1 MRQGLRGVFE
11 HFLPNQNF
19 IFTYFLEKIK
29 TTMWRLRYISKAYG
43 ATAKWMRNILS
54 SLSEAVK
61 SISSLR
67 TLIEQILRYVPVA
80 RKAGGRMA
88 ARAKAK
94 AKNKAKAKASAPL
107 RLPIAD
113 CQ

>member
-1 MRQGLRGVFE
+1 MR
-11 HFLPNQNF
+11 
-19 IFTYFLEKIK
+19 
-29 TTMWRLRYISKAYG
+29 KAYR
-43 ATAKWMRNILS
+43 AIEKWMADTLGRMRKTMRSMS
-54 SLSEAVK
+54 SLH
-61 SISSLR
+61 
-67 TLIEQILRYVPVA
+67 TLTEQILRYVPVA

>member
-1 MRQGLRGVFE
+1 
-11 HFLPNQNF
+11 
-19 IFTYFLEKIK
+19 
-29 TTMWRLRYISKAYG
+29 MWRLRYISKAYG

-80 RKAGGRMA
+80 RMAGGRMA
-88 ARAKAK
+88 ARAKAKAK

-113 CQ
+113 YWESEWE

>member
-1 MRQGLRGVFE
+1 
-11 HFLPNQNF
+11 
-19 IFTYFLEKIK
+19 
-29 TTMWRLRYISKAYG
+29 MWRLRYLGKAYT
-43 ATAKWMRNILS
+43 AAAKWMRHIWA
-54 SLSEAVK
+54 SLSKAVK

-80 RKAGGRMA
+80 RMAGGRIA

-94 AKNKAKAKASAPL
+94 AKAKNKATAKASAPL

-113 CQ
+113 SQ

>member
-1 MRQGLRGVFE
+1 
-11 HFLPNQNF
+11 
-19 IFTYFLEKIK
+19 
-29 TTMWRLRYISKAYG
+29 MWRLRYISKAYG

-80 RKAGGRMA
+80 RMAGGRMA

-94 AKNKAKAKASAPL
+94 AKAKNKATAKASAPL

-113 CQ
+113 SQ

>member
-1 MRQGLRGVFE
+1 
-11 HFLPNQNF
+11 
-19 IFTYFLEKIK
+19 
-29 TTMWRLRYISKAYG
+29 MWRLRYISKAYG
-43 ATAKWMRNILS
+43 ATAKWMRNIWA
-54 SLSEAVK
+54 SLSKVVK

-67 TLIEQILRYVPVA
+67 TLNEQILRYVPVA

-94 AKNKAKAKASAPL
+94 PKNKAKAKASAPL

>member
-1 MRQGLRGVFE
+1 MNIFCQTKIL
-11 HFLPNQNF
+11 FLH
-19 IFTYFLEKIK
+19 IFWKKIK

-80 RKAGGRMA
+80 RMAGGRMA
-88 ARAKAK
+88 ARAKAKAK

-113 CQ
+113 WESEWE